1 MVMSDH
7 VCGNMVTRVFN
18 YLAQLWTI
26 WKESVQEKGTSS
38 TYFSVQS
45 VKITYILFEY
55 HRLIDI
61 SIDFYCLILLW

>member
-26 WKESVQEKGTSS
+26 WKESVQEKGT
-38 TYFSVQS
+38 
-45 VKITYILFEY
+45 
-55 HRLIDI
+55 
-61 SIDFYCLILLW
+61 